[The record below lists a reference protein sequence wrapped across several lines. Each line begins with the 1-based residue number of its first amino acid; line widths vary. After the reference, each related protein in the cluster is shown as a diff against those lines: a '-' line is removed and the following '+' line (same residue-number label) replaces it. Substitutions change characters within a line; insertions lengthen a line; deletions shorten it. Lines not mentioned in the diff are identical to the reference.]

1 MQEGINMNR
10 LYFGSRFPKVQI
22 ITVQDM
28 LNDKQ
33 PALPGVENITFKKAG
48 KSKEENIEQELEM

>member
-1 MQEGINMNR
+1 MNR